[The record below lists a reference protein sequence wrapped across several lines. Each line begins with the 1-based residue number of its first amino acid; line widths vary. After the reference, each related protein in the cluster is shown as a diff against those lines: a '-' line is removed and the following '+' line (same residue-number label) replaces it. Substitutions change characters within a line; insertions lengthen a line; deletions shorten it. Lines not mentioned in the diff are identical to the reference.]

1 MGLFD
6 KAKQA
11 KQSAADAMAQAG
23 AMQQQAGRG
32 GFGAPTCPAWAA
44 RTWPRWPR
52 TRPRSTSWRSP
63 ALEAPGVIHTIT
75 ATGTPDVSGATMHA
89 IAVTYRPEGG
99 DPIET
104 TIEQSLLPF
113 QLEGL
118 AEGKPC
124 TVKYDPD
131 MPTSADPAELVGARH
146 MGVFKDGFKARSRAP
161 RSSATTTAAC
171 RRCRAPSRTSQ
182 ALTDD
187 QGQGEIL
194 KHGTPTKARGAG
206 LPDAGRQVLDG
217 HPARRVPARGR

>member
-23 AMQQQAGRG
+23 AMQQNAPG
-32 GFGAPTCPAWAA
+32 GFGTADMPGMGGQDMAA
-44 RTWPRWPR
+44 MAAY
-52 TRPRSTSWRSP
+52 SAKVNKLAQSG
-63 ALEAPGVIHTIT
+63 LEAPGVIHTVT

-89 IAVTYRPEGG
+89 IAVTYRPEGA

-131 MPTSADPAELVGARH
+131 LPTSA
-146 MGVFKDGFKARSRAP
+146 
-161 RSSATTTAAC
+161 
-171 RRCRAPSRTSQ
+171 
-182 ALTDD
+182 
-187 QGQGEIL
+187 
-194 KHGTPTKARGAG
+194 
-206 LPDAGRQVLDG
+206 VLQSW
-217 HPARRVPARGR
+217 

>member
-23 AMQQQAGRG
+23 AMQQQAGVPMGADMPGMG
-32 GFGAPTCPAWAA
+32 GQDMAA
-44 RTWPRWPR
+44 MAAM
-52 TRPRSTSWRSP
+52 SAKLNKLATSGI
-63 ALEAPGVIHTIT
+63 EAPGVIHTIT
-75 ATGTPDVSGATMHA
+75 ATGSPDISGATLHA

-131 MPTSADPAELVGARH
+131 MP
-146 MGVFKDGFKARSRAP
+146 
-161 RSSATTTAAC
+161 SSA
-171 RRCRAPSRTSQ
+171 
-182 ALTDD
+182 
-187 QGQGEIL
+187 IL
-194 KHGTPTKARGAG
+194 HSW
-206 LPDAGRQVLDG
+206 
-217 HPARRVPARGR
+217 